1 MVDTN
6 KGAPFVLKCR
16 WLYFGHTGFM
26 ITAK

>member
-6 KGAPFVLKCR
+6 KDAPFVLKFR
-16 WLYFGHTGFM
+16 WLYFGHNGFT